1 MVQNNDN
8 NTLMLFPELSAQEF
22 NFDTMLGDKSYQTVC
37 GCPVKID
44 KIIRDTTKTTVLG
57 ISGTMVVRGVKIR
70 GVWDCYGN
78 VMECQKTLQL
88 TSPRCMLANINNIF
102 RGTTESMFRLV
113 SVQSLTEK
121 GGDE

>member
-1 MVQNNDN
+1 MAQNNDN

-22 NFDTMLGDKSYQTVC
+22 NFDSMLGDKSYQTVC

-57 ISGTMVVRGVKIR
+57 ISGTMIVRGVKIR

-113 SVQSLTEK
+113 SVQSLAEE
-121 GGDE
+121 GGEI